1 VIHFFLPHS
10 PPKLSAAPA
19 WIRAN
24 IIAAFRLLQNLLQRN
39 RTDPTHATSAAKAVA
54 ISKA

>member
-10 PPKLSAAPA
+10 PPRLSAAPA

-24 IIAAFRLLQNLLQRN
+24 IIAAFRLLQNLLQRD
-39 RTDPTHATSAAKAVA
+39 RTDPTHAISAAKAVA